1 MSFLSRLA
9 FVLKEGF
16 LQLVRAK
23 GLSTAVIVIVAAT
36 LVQLSIFLGITRV
49 LDNVLGSA
57 REKFELAIFLSPGA
71 DVSDR
76 NRVLYL
82 LNADPLVA
90 SVKVVTKEEAIQEF
104 RKDPEIDRMMQALGE
119 NPLTDSI
126 SAALKQDA
134 PGKLEDLVDKLK
146 KTPKVEEVNY
156 GKGEWETVSKI
167 TQTVR
172 WVGLI
177 LGVLIFLAALFIVS
191 NTFALALWAKREYLT
206 QLSRMGAPTWMR
218 WGPFILEGILQG
230 LLGSAL
236 VVGLLEIARYAFTAS
251 LQPYGG
257 FQALL
262 QLPGGQGPGLYTTL
276 MLLGVILGVLGAFLA
291 LQKKWVKDLQ

>member
-9 FVLKEGF
+9 FVLREGF
-16 LQLVRAK
+16 LQLIRAK

-36 LVQLSIFLGITRV
+36 LVQLSIFLGITRI

-57 REKFELAIFLSPGA
+57 REKFELAIFLSSDA

-76 NRVLYL
+76 NRVLYV

-104 RKDPEIDRMMQALGE
+104 RKDPEIDRMVQALGE

-126 SAALKQDA
+126 SAAIKPEA
-134 PGKLEDLVDKLK
+134 AGKLEDLVEKLK
-146 KTPKVEEVNY
+146 RTPKVEEVNY
-156 GKGEWETVSKI
+156 GKGEWETVSGI

-172 WVGLI
+172 WVGLF
-177 LGVLIFLAALFIVS
+177 LGGFIFLAALFIVA
-191 NTFALALWAKREYLT
+191 NTFALSLWAKREYLT
-206 QLSRMGAPTWMR
+206 QLSRMGAPAWMR
-218 WGPFILEGILQG
+218 WGPFILEGVLQG

-236 VVGLLEIARYAFTAS
+236 VVGLLEIARYALTAS

-262 QLPGGQGPGLYTTL
+262 QLPEGKGPGVYTTL
-276 MLLGVILGVLGAFLA
+276 MLLGVILGALGAFLA